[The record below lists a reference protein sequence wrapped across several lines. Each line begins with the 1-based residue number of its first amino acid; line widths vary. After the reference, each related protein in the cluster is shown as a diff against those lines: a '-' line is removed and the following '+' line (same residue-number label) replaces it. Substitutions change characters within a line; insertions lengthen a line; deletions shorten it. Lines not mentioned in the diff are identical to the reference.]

1 MCRDVQRLFKVQ
13 WRFSPSS
20 FWDLTSIAVSAF
32 CLSRQRFFAIFWYIE
47 TWVYIM
53 SQCISVHKTP
63 WDVRFQFHAQNG
75 GRSML
80 KPHDWAEWHQ
90 IRILYSDLQGINDP
104 VAAALYPW
112 KLTWPIAQCHGSLI
126 WFTKGDKIHYMQA
139 EGAKDVN
146 YCSQKIRFQIVTS
159 KQHAECILQK
169 MPESS
174 WFIIQDLD
182 SGATLQPA
190 ACCNNCRKTAKD
202 WPVAS
207 STGSI

>member
-47 TWVYIM
+47 TCVYIM

-80 KPHDWAEWHQ
+80 KLHDSAEWHQ
-90 IRILYSDLQGINDP
+90 IRILYSDLQGTNDP

-112 KLTWPIAQCHGSLI
+112 KLTWPLAQCHGSLI
-126 WFTKGDKIHYMQA
+126 WFTRGDKIHYMQA

-146 YCSQKIRFQIVTS
+146 YCSQKIPDCH
-159 KQHAECILQK
+159 KQTTCGMHSSENAWVFMVHHPRPGFRRNTPACSLLQQLQK
-169 MPESS
+169 
-174 WFIIQDLD
+174 D
-182 SGATLQPA
+182 
-190 ACCNNCRKTAKD
+190 CKR
-202 WPVAS
+202 
-207 STGSI
+207 STRCKFHR